1 MHVKLADVDAF
12 RTSMLKE
19 EFCKI
24 SGTLQSDLR
33 ITGAEVFILSLPS
46 SEGQMKQED
55 DDLKE
60 DQLKDD
66 ATSFLT
72 ERQIEVLKL
81 RSKGRSQQDVANVM
95 GTTRSNISILEK
107 RAHQN
112 ISRAKTTLRQWMTIQ
127 APISLKITAGTDV
140 FDIPARIFQAADRMS
155 IQLPATSLDII
166 VQLRR
171 EAPELF
177 KKRSLLQNIEI
188 YVTEDG
194 ELIVQEP
201 SQ

>member
-1 MHVKLADVDAF
+1 
-12 RTSMLKE
+12 
-19 EFCKI
+19 
-24 SGTLQSDLR
+24 
-33 ITGAEVFILSLPS
+33 
-46 SEGQMKQED
+46 MKQED
-55 DDLKE
+55 DELKE

-81 RSKGRSQQDVANVM
+81 RSKGRSQQDVADVM

>member
-1 MHVKLADVDAF
+1 MHFGCRYRKKSSANELNIAVRSAYYW
-12 RTSMLKE
+12 
-19 EFCKI
+19 
-24 SGTLQSDLR
+24 
-33 ITGAEVFILSLPS
+33 AEVFILSVPS
-46 SEGQMKQED
+46 SKGQMKQED
-55 DDLKE
+55 DELKE

-81 RSKGRSQQDVANVM
+81 RSKGRSQQDVADVM

-112 ISRAKTTLRQWMTIQ
+112 ISRAKSTLRQWMTIQ
-127 APISLKITAGTDV
+127 APISLKIIAGTDV
-140 FDIPARIFQAADRMS
+140 FDIPARIFQAADRKS

-166 VQLRR
+166 VRLRR

-188 YVTEDG
+188 FVTEDG